1 LLLSDLAQPG
11 YLSVIR
17 SDNFSYFP
25 QECFDIL
32 LGWRDEQFAS
42 VLTDVL
48 SEKVKAFLDVY
59 DPGLLG

>member
-1 LLLSDLAQPG
+1 MSG
-11 YLSVIR
+11 RRSFIR
-17 SDNFSYFP
+17 PDDFSYFP

-42 VLTDVL
+42 ALADVL
-48 SEKVKAFLDVY
+48 SEKVKAFLDVR